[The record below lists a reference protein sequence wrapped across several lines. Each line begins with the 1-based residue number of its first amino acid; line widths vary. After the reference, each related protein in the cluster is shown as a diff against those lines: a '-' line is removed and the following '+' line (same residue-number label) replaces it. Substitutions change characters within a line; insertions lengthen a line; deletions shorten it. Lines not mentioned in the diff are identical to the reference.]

1 MADKPSPL
9 KQPTRDIRAPQG
21 LNLSSLP
28 LTRGILLLIFADAW
42 SFVLAWQIAIYLNQF
57 HSPIPAQLIW
67 WTWWGVPSLFWLFA
81 LTTLL
86 LFAQGGLY
94 QISWAVGQNYVRA
107 AQLVSVVYL
116 GFLVLVYFY
125 DPKLDL
131 PRSLFFS
138 AWFSSIILVIL
149 FRLLLNLTWNQLL
162 NKNQSTT
169 VFLLA
174 KGHQL
179 QRLAQII
186 QSRAN
191 YRLVGVAL
199 ASTAHSANII
209 TTIINSGAEEVLATD
224 LPNTEL
230 ASSLY
235 WRLRQSGITLRL
247 IPSSLEMLHRR
258 GVPEIFAGLP
268 TLRLDTHLF
277 VGWDYRL
284 KCWLDFWLALG
295 GVIIL
300 APVLGG
306 IAIAIK
312 LSSPGPVFFRQER
325 IGLHGK
331 IFQMWKFRTMV
342 VNAHALQSQLEAQN
356 QSKDGILFKI
366 KHDPRVTPLGYFLRR
381 TSLDELPQLFN
392 VLVGEMSLVGPRP
405 LPLRDVE
412 RFDTWHHIRHQVL
425 PGITGIWQI
434 SGRSDLNDF
443 DDAARL
449 DLYYIDNWSLNLDLD
464 ILVETMRI
472 IIFGKGAY

>member
-1 MADKPSPL
+1 MAHKPSQR

-21 LNLSSLP
+21 LNLSSPP
-28 LTRGILLLIFADAW
+28 LTRGILLFIFADAW
-42 SFVLAWQIAIYLNQF
+42 SLVLAWQIALYLNQF

-67 WTWWGVPSLFWLFA
+67 WTWWSVPSLFWLFA

-149 FRLLLNLTWNQLL
+149 FRLLLNLTWSQLL
-162 NKNQSTT
+162 NKNQPTT

-174 KGHQL
+174 KGHQI
-179 QRLAQII
+179 QRLGEII
-186 QSRAN
+186 ENRAN
-191 YRLVGVAL
+191 YRLVGIAL
-199 ASTAHSANII
+199 ASTAHSANLI
-209 TTIINSGAEEVLATD
+209 TTIINSGAQEVLATD

-230 ASSLY
+230 ASTLY

-295 GVIIL
+295 GLVIL
-300 APVLGG
+300 APILGG

-331 IFQMWKFRTMV
+331 VFQMWKFRTMV
-342 VNAHALQSQLEAQN
+342 VNAPALQAQLETQN

-366 KHDPRVTPLGYFLRR
+366 KHDPRVTPLGHFLRR

-392 VLVGEMSLVGPRP
+392 VLGGEMSLVGPRP

-412 RFDTWHHIRHQVL
+412 RFETWHHIRHQVL

-434 SGRSDLNDF
+434 SGRSDLSDF
-443 DDAARL
+443 DDATRL

-464 ILVETMRI
+464 ILVETMKI